1 MNKMN
6 KGIKIINEEVGCGS
20 TVHKGNKLKIQY
32 NLYLNKGEMVQ
43 ENLVTELL
51 LGDRNIIAGLN
62 YGIEGMREGGRRKFK
77 ASPYLCYGQQGVE
90 GVIPANSVL
99 IFDLKLVEILG

>member
-1 MNKMN
+1 MN